1 MILQEAQR
9 IVEQVLAPLTL
20 DEFLDDV
27 LGKRFVKVPCSTQSD
42 RISLLGADPESVIL
56 GAYRDAAPHLGFH
69 SASPSGPA
77 PAVEAVADARAFRT
91 KIDSFHS
98 RGYTV
103 RVPQPR
109 GLAPKLDEF
118 LRALEFL
125 FQQPASCEVFWSR
138 GDARA
143 PAHHDDYDLIAIQL
157 KGNKR
162 WFISTERSELPN
174 VWNNAASGPPPLT
187 NHAVVEVV
195 PGDMLYL
202 PRGTGHRVDALS
214 ESLHLAIGF
223 NPLTLRDAINAAV
236 DHFSDIDRHL
246 RETVGARIAAADARR
261 DFNGLYPAVNEGV
274 ARLLQLCSSPE
285 FLAQAMQQRAS
296 RAVKG
301 LKATP
306 PPALRITLGPDSRLR
321 HRAATFC
328 HLSFNGERIV
338 FSHPGGQIFIH
349 PGVEPSLRYI
359 AQTPEFRVRDVPGE
373 MGQDVRIALVQR
385 LVTSGFL
392 DVVSE
397 QG

>member
-1 MILQEAQR
+1 MIIQDAQR
-9 IVEQVLAPLTL
+9 IVGQVLAPLTL

-27 LGKRFVKVPCSTQSD
+27 LGKRFVKVPGSVQRD
-42 RISLLGADPESVIL
+42 RLSLLGSDPESVIL
-56 GAYRDAAPHLGFH
+56 SAYKEAAPYLGFH
-69 SASPSGPA
+69 SASPTGPA
-77 PAVEAVADARAFRT
+77 PAVEAVADVRSFKS

-109 GLAPKLDEF
+109 GLAPRLDEF

-125 FQQPASCEVFWSR
+125 FHQPASCEVFWSR

-162 WFISTERSELPN
+162 WFVSTDRSELPN
-174 VWNNAASGPPPLT
+174 VWNNAASGPPALT
-187 NHAVVEVV
+187 NHAVVEVE
-195 PGDMLYL
+195 PGDLLYL

-236 DHFSDIDRHL
+236 DHFSDIDRRL
-246 RETVGARIAAADARR
+246 RETVGARVAAADAKR
-261 DFNGLYPAVNEGV
+261 DFTELHPAVNEGV
-274 ARLLQLCSSPE
+274 ARLLQLCSSQE
-285 FLAQAMQQRAS
+285 FLTQALQQRS
-296 RAVKG
+296 GRAVKG
-301 LKATP
+301 LKAAP
-306 PPALRITLGPDSRLR
+306 GPAVQNAVGPESHLR
-321 HRAATFC
+321 HAAATFC
-328 HLSFNGERIV
+328 HIGFNGQRLV
-338 FSHPGGQIFIH
+338 FSYPGGQIFIH
-349 PGVEPSLRYI
+349 PGVEPSLRFI
-359 AQTPEFRVRDVPGE
+359 AETPEFRVRDIPGDIGE
-373 MGQDVRIALVQR
+373 DVRVALVQK

-392 DVVSE
+392 NVASE